1 MCVAYC
7 EALDC
12 PDLAAGPS
20 SERQP
25 QCSPPNPDILARYND
40 LKTDNDPPMPC
51 VQPQPQNCPCWSDNE
66 MSAIGYTHSPHTMYA
81 ALWDF
86 EAYDSFALAEY
97 RSGYPGAY
105 QYGQVYYWNEGPQC
119 VYAYADFD
127 PESYEYI
134 VRFQEITTAQA
145 LACEA
150 SIKDQYQLLIDSG
163 EIVPCG
169 GNLCPGL

>member
-1 MCVAYC
+1 
-7 EALDC
+7 
-12 PDLAAGPS
+12 
-20 SERQP
+20 
-25 QCSPPNPDILARYND
+25 
-40 LKTDNDPPMPC
+40 
-51 VQPQPQNCPCWSDNE
+51 
-66 MSAIGYTHSPHTMYA
+66 MYA

-105 QYGQVYYWNEGPQC
+105 QYGQVYYWNEGPEC

-127 PESYEYI
+127 LQSYEYI

-145 LACEA
+145 QACEA
-150 SIKDQYQLLIDSG
+150 SIKNQYQLLIESG

-169 GNLCPGL
+169 GNLCPSL

>member
-1 MCVAYC
+1 
-7 EALDC
+7 
-12 PDLAAGPS
+12 
-20 SERQP
+20 
-25 QCSPPNPDILARYND
+25 
-40 LKTDNDPPMPC
+40 
-51 VQPQPQNCPCWSDNE
+51 
-66 MSAIGYTHSPHTMYA
+66 MYA